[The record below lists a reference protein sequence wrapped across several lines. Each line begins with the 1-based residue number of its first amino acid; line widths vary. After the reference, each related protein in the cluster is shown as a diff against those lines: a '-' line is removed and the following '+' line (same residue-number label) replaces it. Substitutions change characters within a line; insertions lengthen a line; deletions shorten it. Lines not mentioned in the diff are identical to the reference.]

1 MLLNLSGKARVS
13 NYDILVNTIKR
24 KKALL
29 LMPYNDNNVGL
40 ITVL

>member
-13 NYDILVNTIKR
+13 NYDILVNTFKR

-29 LMPYNDNNVGL
+29 LMSYNDNNVGL